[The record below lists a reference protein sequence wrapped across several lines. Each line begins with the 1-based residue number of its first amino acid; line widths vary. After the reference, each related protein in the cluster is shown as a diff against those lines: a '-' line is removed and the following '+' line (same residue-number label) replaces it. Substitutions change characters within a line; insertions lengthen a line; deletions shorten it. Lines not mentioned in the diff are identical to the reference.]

1 MPGWLNRRTRRTT
14 KLGLVQLSAFGPS
27 SAACVYSIQRGR
39 GLPHA
44 REVECGFASRQL
56 VGKLNSVNMKD
67 IQQIPGA
74 VDRSQLRVM
83 SHSEAEQEDR
93 EYWLSRS
100 PQERLRRVEFP
111 RELNYGSEVLNQRL
125 QRVLAVSERPR
136 G

>member
-1 MPGWLNRRTRRTT
+1 MHPLTT
-14 KLGLVQLSAFGPS
+14 QSGG
-27 SAACVYSIQRGR
+27 
-39 GLPHA
+39 GLPHSCQ
-44 REVECGFASRQL
+44 VEYNFASRQL
-56 VGKLNSVNMKD
+56 AGKLGAVNMKD

-100 PQERLRRVEFP
+100 PQERLRQVEFL
-111 RELNYGSEVLNQRL
+111 RELNYGSEVLDQRL